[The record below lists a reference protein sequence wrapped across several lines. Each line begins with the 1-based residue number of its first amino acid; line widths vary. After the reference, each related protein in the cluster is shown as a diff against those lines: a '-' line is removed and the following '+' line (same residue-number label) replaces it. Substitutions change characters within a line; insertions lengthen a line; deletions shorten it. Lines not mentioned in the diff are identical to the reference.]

1 MRQDTATEPATCTEM
16 IPSQFATVHVSLMQ
30 EKAMKIHS
38 FSQHFADQ
46 SAADVQV
53 QLHDVLVLLPDLG
66 VNSTVFII
74 EYMDTS
80 RNESFVLFFADDRL

>member
-1 MRQDTATEPATCTEM
+1 M
-16 IPSQFATVHVSLMQ
+16 SLMQ

-66 VNSTVFII
+66 VNLTVFII
-74 EYMDTS
+74 EYGHLT
-80 RNESFVLFFADDRL
+80 L